1 MDFNGYPPLLLLSA
15 LPMSAEERKAENAQA
30 VEVLSREV
38 QSLDENSFP
47 TLKSIGENEL
57 FRLRGGISDTL
68 DVVDNKRV
76 KIRAKVTIPVEQYP
90 SINFVGKLLGPGGQ
104 TLRSIQEETRTKM
117 AILGHGS
124 LRDEAKE
131 KELLSGGDPKYQ
143 HLKQPLHLQIDCLAP
158 PAEAYYNVSHAL
170 AQVKRVMMPDANGQ
184 QNAPWGVGT
193 PNAASRGA
201 AAMRGRG
208 RGRGGFANQAA
219 YGTPA
224 NFATPPSGAMR
235 GARGG
240 ATRGRGWGVSST
252 APAAGPAAAA
262 VPAQGDVYGNGM
274 EQYAYPDQLTYDQS
288 QYTATGYEDYSAQY
302 GMFTLL
308 LHAFRSPSDHPASSV
323 VLFLDNL
330 TTRSNCQIFDL
341 GQTDAWGKMLTTD
354 SRGRARAHP
363 YARPGGKEE
372 TA

>member
-1 MDFNGYPPLLLLSA
+1 
-15 LPMSAEERKAENAQA
+15 MSAEERKAENAQA

-38 QSLDENSFP
+38 QSLDENTFP

-57 FRLRGGISDTL
+57 FRLRGGIADSL

-90 SINFVGKLLGPGGQ
+90 TINFVGKLLGPGGS
-104 TLRSIQEETRTKM
+104 TLRTIQEETHTKM
-117 AILGHGS
+117 AILGRGS

-158 PAEAYYNVSHAL
+158 PADAYYNISHAL
-170 AQVKRVMMPDANGQ
+170 AQVKRVMVPDANGQ
-184 QNAPWGVGT
+184 Q
-193 PNAASRGA
+193 AASWGTNTLNATGRGGA
-201 AAMRGRG
+201 VMRGRG
-208 RGRGGFANQAA
+208 RGRGGFTSQPPPFGVPTAF
-219 YGTPA
+219 P
-224 NFATPPSGAMR
+224 TPPPTSIR

-240 ATRGRGWGVSST
+240 AQRGRGGWQMNSA
-252 APAAGPAAAA
+252 APPPSGPTAAA

-274 EQYAYPDQLTYDQS
+274 EQYAYTDQMAYDQT
-288 QYTATGYEDYSAQY
+288 QYAATGYEDYSAQY
-302 GMFTLL
+302 
-308 LHAFRSPSDHPASSV
+308 
-323 VLFLDNL
+323 
-330 TTRSNCQIFDL
+330 

-354 SRGRARAHP
+354 NRGRSRAHP
-363 YARPGGKEE
+363 YARQAGKEE

>member
-1 MDFNGYPPLLLLSA
+1 
-15 LPMSAEERKAENAQA
+15 MSAEERKAENAQA

-184 QNAPWGVGT
+184 QNAPWGVGA
-193 PNAASRGA
+193 PNAAGRGA

-224 NFATPPSGAMR
+224 NFATPPAGAMR

-240 ATRGRGWGVSST
+240 ATRGRGWGVSSA
-252 APAAGPAAAA
+252 APAAGPTAAA

-274 EQYAYPDQLTYDQS
+274 EQYAYPEQLTYDQS

-302 GMFTLL
+302 
-308 LHAFRSPSDHPASSV
+308 
-323 VLFLDNL
+323 
-330 TTRSNCQIFDL
+330 